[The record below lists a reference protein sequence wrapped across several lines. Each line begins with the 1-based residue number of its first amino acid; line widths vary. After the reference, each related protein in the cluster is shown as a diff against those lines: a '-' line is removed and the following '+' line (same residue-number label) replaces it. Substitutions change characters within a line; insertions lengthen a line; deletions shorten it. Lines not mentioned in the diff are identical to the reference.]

1 MDRKELSTLALASQL
16 GFSIAGPLVVFI
28 LGGIF
33 LDKKVGTSPL
43 FLLIGI
49 ACGMVGAGYA
59 IYDLIRKLPSG
70 RGRPPDRPSGPNV

>member
-16 GFSIAGPLVVFI
+16 GFSIAGPLV

-33 LDKKVGTSPL
+33 LDKKVGSSPL

-49 ACGMVGAGYA
+49 ACGLIGAGYA
-59 IYDLIRKLPSG
+59 MYDLVRKLPSN
-70 RGRPPDRPSGPNV
+70 RRRPPDSPGGTR